1 MTVPNNPNSP
11 NSQDKEFLMRMKEI
25 TEKLRRGERIELSD
39 IGLEEKIRTEELAK
53 KKPENLNIAI
63 RVGEKIKI
71 RSGGYEVDIMSD
83 KNKITIYGKD
93 GRLINIYN
101 NECLTKNIINLLMAV
116 LAKYGVSLDKDRWYA
131 ISLPRTDRMVRR
143 LQSWLLAV
151 ISNFAVPLKH
161 NPLICG

>member
-1 MTVPNNPNSP
+1 MAVPNNETRPNL
-11 NSQDKEFLMRMKEI
+11 DRIGEI
-25 TEKLRRGERIELSD
+25 MEKLKKGERVELSD
-39 IGLEEKIRTEELAK
+39 LGLGEKIRTEELAK

-161 NPLICG
+161 NPLICT

>member
-1 MTVPNNPNSP
+1 MTGLNKTPETRP

-71 RSGGYEVDIMSD
+71 RSGGYEIQIKDNRVIV
-83 KNKITIYGKD
+83 YGKD
-93 GRLINIYN
+93 GGVVHEYV
-101 NECLTKNIINLLMAV
+101 NECLTKNVINLLMAV
-116 LAKYGVSLDKDRWYA
+116 LAKYGVSLSNDRWYA